1 MIKTVVDLFEQQARI
16 DPQQEAVYF
25 QGQSLS
31 YKQLDEYSNQVAHFL
46 LEAGKIAKEECVGIY
61 MDRSPEMVIAML
73 AIQKAGGAYVP
84 IAVELPGKRID
95 YMIRSANIRLVFAN
109 SRRLDFITSRQ
120 DSCQTLAA
128 CLELNITSI
137 DYDSPFASTLQNPL
151 SEAWTRWHNFTTA
164 PLPVK
169 PEHTQ
174 LAYVIFTSG
183 TTGNPKGVMIEHHA
197 LLNYCLWFTDFYKVA
212 ASDKFTQYAGF
223 SFDASVGEIFPCLIQ
238 GATLHI
244 IPDHLRLDVTN
255 LNHYF
260 HRHAISVSFLPTQF
274 CEKFMQEE
282 NNSLRVVLTGGDKLN
297 FFKPRNYRLY
307 NNYGPTENTVVA
319 TAHLVTKGAK
329 NIPIGQP
336 VYNNQI
342 YLFHEN
348 STKPVDKGEAGE
360 ICIGGKSLAR
370 GYLNAPDLTATKF
383 IQNPY
388 IPGEKL
394 YRTGD
399 LACWL
404 PDGNLAFLGRIDH
417 QVKIRGYRIELGEI
431 ETIFKGVEA
440 IDEAIVLAQAD
451 HSGEKHLCGYYVS
464 RDTPTKQQIIDQ
476 LKSKLPDYMIPQF
489 FIKIESVP
497 LTANG
502 KVDRKALANP
512 FTGDNE
518 KSGSTLTRDTHSS
531 ALQVLS
537 NAIKKVMNRKDV
549 SALDQFLLLG
559 GTSLKAIEVIN
570 ELRGQGFDLDIY
582 ELLKETTLAELS
594 TKLADYS
601 QRADQ
606 GIVTGEFPLIHSQLQ
621 FVTKNDYDLH
631 HWFGA
636 VMLFNEQGFEELLVE
651 KAFLKLVSHHDVL
664 RSRFVLDE
672 NQQIS
677 KQVILAPTEG
687 AHVDFFRYHIEEN
700 SIPVEEQIQA
710 IMPILVQDTNLETD
724 PLLKVALF
732 NTPTGDHLWIAAH
745 QLIVDGYSTLILL
758 QDFAREYTRL
768 TNKGIDEY
776 LLKSHSFLDF
786 AEDVYGLVPR
796 GADKQ
801 TATQP
806 FDHTSADQENLLNQ
820 IGYWEEINNA
830 ETTTLPYDFQI
841 TKNLQGDSRTESIYF
856 SPEETIQLS
865 ELATKE
871 NLPGLEAILLLML
884 NLSLRSWAGDK
895 MTDKPIRIAKTA
907 LGRPNSHRR
916 DFNRTVGA
924 FAVDYPFLLPCVESP
939 QETAHSFT
947 GNFSALFQQ
956 MKKELKAVPN
966 PEMGYLIMEQL
977 IYPDSPEQL
986 QPQGERD
993 ILWNYFGEMTT
1004 FENEIAFSLSPIPI
1018 TRTIS
1023 PNIIRDYR
1031 LLFNVMIYQGM
1042 LMIHLDY
1049 NSKEFK
1055 PESIS
1060 CLLDEFQAWFREA
1073 LSK

>member
-1 MIKTVVDLFEQQARI
+1 MIKTVVNLFEQQARI
-16 DPQQEAVYF
+16 NPQQEAVYF

-31 YKQLDEYSNQVAHFL
+31 YQQLDEYSNQVAHFL
-46 LEAGKIAKEECVGIY
+46 LEAGKIAKEECVGVY
-61 MDRSPEMVIAML
+61 MDRSLEMVIAML

-84 IAVELPGKRID
+84 IAVELPGERID

-109 SRRLDFITSRQ
+109 SRRLEFITSRQ
-120 DSCQTLAA
+120 DSCQTLAT
-128 CLELNITSI
+128 CLELNITTT

-151 SEAWTRWHNFTTA
+151 SEAWTHWHNFTTA

-169 PEHTQ
+169 PDHTQ

-197 LLNYCLWFTDFYKVA
+197 LLNYCQWFTDYYKVT

-297 FFKPRNYRLY
+297 YFKQRNYRLY

-319 TAHLVTKGAK
+319 TAHLVKEGAK

-342 YLFHEN
+342 YLFQEG
-348 STKPVDKGEAGE
+348 STEPVDKGEAGE

-370 GYLNAPDLTATKF
+370 GYLNAPDLTTQKF
-383 IQNPY
+383 IPNPY

-417 QVKIRGYRIELGEI
+417 QVKIRGYRIELGEV
-431 ETIFKGVEA
+431 ETTIKGIEA

-451 HSGEKHLCGYYVS
+451 HSGEKHLCSYYVS
-464 RDTPTKQQIIDQ
+464 RDNPTKQQIIDQ

-518 KSGSTLTRDTHSS
+518 KSGSNLTHNTHNS
-531 ALQVLS
+531 ALQVLT
-537 NAIKKVMNRKDV
+537 NAIKKVLNRKEV

-570 ELRGQGFDLDIY
+570 ELRGQGYDIDVY
-582 ELLKETTLAELS
+582 ELLKEITLAELS
-594 TKLADYS
+594 TQLTSYS

-606 GIVTGEFPLIHSQLQ
+606 GIVTGEFPLTHSQLQ
-621 FVTKNDYDLH
+621 FATKNDCDLH

-636 VMLFNEQGFEELLVE
+636 VMLFNEQGFEKLLVK

-664 RSRFVLDE
+664 RSRFVLDQ
-672 NQQIS
+672 NQQIT
-677 KQVILAPTEG
+677 KQVILAPNESE
-687 AHVDFFRYHIEEN
+687 HVDFFRYHIEEN
-700 SIPVEEQIQA
+700 TIPVEEQIQA

-732 NTPTGDHLWIAAH
+732 NTPRGDHLWIAAH

-758 QDFAREYTRL
+758 QDFSREYTRL
-768 TNKGIDEY
+768 TNKGTDEY
-776 LLKSHSFLDF
+776 HLKSHSFLDF
-786 AEDVYGLVPR
+786 AEDVYSLVPKN
-796 GADKQ
+796 ADKQ
-801 TATQP
+801 PINQP
-806 FDHTSADQENLLNQ
+806 LEHINTVEESIFSQVA
-820 IGYWEEINNA
+820 YWNKVNCAEI
-830 ETTTLPYDFQI
+830 TTFPYDFQ
-841 TKNLQGDSRTESIYF
+841 TTNNVQGDSRTESIYF
-856 SPEETIQLS
+856 SPEETSQLS
-865 ELATKE
+865 ELTTTE
-871 NLPGLEAILLLML
+871 NLPGLEAILLSIL

-895 MTDKPIRIAKTA
+895 MADKPIRIAKTA

-924 FAVDYPFLLPCVESP
+924 FAVDYPFLLPYVES
-939 QETAHSFT
+939 QKQTAHSFT
-947 GNFSALFQQ
+947 GSFSALFQQ
-956 MKKELKAVPN
+956 MKKELQAVPN
-966 PEMGYLIMEQL
+966 PEMGYLILERL
-977 IYPDSPEQL
+977 IYPDNPEQL

-993 ILWNYFGEMTT
+993 ILWNYFGEMTA
-1004 FENEIAFSLSPIPI
+1004 FESELEFSLSPIPI
-1018 TRTIS
+1018 TGTIS

-1049 NSKEFK
+1049 NEAEFK
-1055 PESIS
+1055 SESIL
-1060 CLLDEFQAWFREA
+1060 CFLEEFQSWIRKV
-1073 LSK
+1073 LSE